1 MPDVKGQG
9 ESVGHPSD
17 TETGQDPMAAI
28 REAVEAKQQ
37 SLADIDTDI
46 MDLEDVVWRS
56 PARPV
61 VDPTDIITRL
71 AEEADKVARGV
82 ADSPPPAAV
91 YRSRLEPDFGTRRQ
105 VAAHHLAKASAG
117 STAQDV
123 PTEERIR
130 HLVTAAL
137 EAEGRIGEDGKI
149 SISEAEL
156 RKLVRTQIDKVLAAQ
171 LGAGQQDTLHSHAE
185 MRTKPARDSGS
196 DPK

>member
-9 ESVGHPSD
+9 ETVGRPSD
-17 TETGQDPMAAI
+17 TDDRQDPMAAI

-46 MDLEDVVWRS
+46 MELEDVVWRS

-71 AEEADKVARGV
+71 AEEADKVARG
-82 ADSPPPAAV
+82 AAKPLPSAAV
-91 YRSRLEPDFGTRRQ
+91 YRSRAEPDFGTRRQ
-105 VAAHHLAKASAG
+105 AAARHLAAAG
-117 STAQDV
+117 TKPTADI

-137 EAEGRIGEDGKI
+137 KAEGRIGDDGKI
-149 SISEAEL
+149 SISEEEL
-156 RKLVRTQIDKVLAAQ
+156 RHLVRTQIYKVIAQ
-171 LGAGQQDTLHSHAE
+171 QTDADQQDTLRSKAE
-185 MRTKPARDSGS
+185 MRTTAARDSGS
-196 DPK
+196 DPE